1 MLTSVRLAVL
11 ILIISAAAAMP
22 RKQLRLARHLQAGDE
37 PALVAATDDEV
48 TPDDAIKDEDEDSEY
63 SEADA
68 AEEGEEEDEDGDE
81 DSEYAEVDAAEGGE
95 EEDEDLDEIGVID
108 DGPIDGSDDALV
120 FEIEQS
126 GQSGSFAGWMYWGLG
141 GFLAVTLGVVLCC
154 RRGATRGLGY
164 EPVPE

>member
-1 MLTSVRLAVL
+1 M
-11 ILIISAAAAMP
+11 
-22 RKQLRLARHLQAGDE
+22 
-37 PALVAATDDEV
+37 
-48 TPDDAIKDEDEDSEY
+48 KDEDEDSEY

-68 AEEGEEEDEDGDE
+68 AEEGEEDDEDGDEE